1 MTFINTPKETE
12 IQDIAFE
19 TEIKE
24 EKRFKSL
31 MVVGV
36 SILLLPIFYLAI
48 CAFLPVKQVDKDVV
62 SASVV
67 ALDTKFVSS
76 RIEAPKETINLL
88 TENIIEPKN
97 EILKL
102 VEEKNIFH
110 VSSTKPEGFYVMVG
124 SFSEFKNAEKLQKM
138 NPTDYK
144 CYIFELNYK
153 MINRVGLYISEKDMK
168 KAENALVE
176 IRNMQPESWLLYN
189 SFN

>member
-1 MTFINTPKETE
+1 M
-12 IQDIAFE
+12 
-19 TEIKE
+19 
-24 EKRFKSL
+24 
-31 MVVGV
+31 
-36 SILLLPIFYLAI
+36 
-48 CAFLPVKQVDKDVV
+48 KQVDKDVV